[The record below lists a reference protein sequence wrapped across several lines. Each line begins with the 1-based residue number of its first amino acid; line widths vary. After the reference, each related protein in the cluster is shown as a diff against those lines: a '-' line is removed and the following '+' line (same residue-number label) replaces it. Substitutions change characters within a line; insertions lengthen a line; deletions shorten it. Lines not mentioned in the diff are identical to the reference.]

1 MQPDEQAT
9 SAPPRKA
16 TPTGA
21 TRTPTR
27 KGMAVPQ
34 DPAAGPI
41 KPGPATG
48 PVRTGPATGPVRTGP
63 ATGSVK
69 PGPAPGPVRTGA
81 TGAIKQPGP
90 ATGPIRTGATGPV
103 RTGATGPIKPGTTGS
118 MQPVVPAKPIAQAK
132 PLSQTAP
139 SRPQT
144 PAALAKPLAQAAQAA
159 QAARQATDDPLLG
172 TIVEERYRLE
182 RLLGSGGMS
191 RVYLGTHL
199 RAGGKLAIKLIDLRL
214 SNKPDMVQR
223 CLQEARTMMEIQSNY
238 VVRAY
243 DVGVLPSGQLYI
255 VMEHLAGDDLEH
267 LVQREGP
274 IPWAR
279 LAPMAVQ
286 ICSGLSAAH
295 KRGTIHRD
303 IKPQNCFRVSI
314 DGNPDHIKLIDFGIA
329 RDANAEVGLTQD
341 GMILGTPEYM
351 APELVVAGNPPDA
364 RSDIYAVGAMLYKLV
379 TGNPPFR
386 GRDALD
392 TLYQHRNTPVVPPS
406 QAAPQLNIPPEV
418 DEILGRAL
426 SKAPADRYAN
436 IDEMAEAIRASAGM
450 PARTGV
456 TLPEIVGAQG
466 MRASSPSLRGSTQ
479 PIAAVEPTHPGRA
492 GASQEVSTSDLRP
505 ISARDIA
512 IRGATLLSMSLFFGV
527 ASWLAAPAAP
537 PAPTVAVAQKS
548 APEQK
553 PPEAAPEPQ
562 PEPTPEPPVATP
574 PADSAAP
581 VDTAAPVAD
590 SAAPAD
596 TAAPVADTAA
606 PVADSAAPVADTAA
620 PVADTAAPVADTAAV
635 VEPAAT
641 TATPPVDPPPVDPPP
656 VDPTGAAPVDKPVDP
671 PPADAPPADAPPAD
685 APPADAPPVG
695 VIEPDFDYK
704 AAKKY
709 VDEQKD
715 YLLKTCL
722 AKADKPASRLNLRID
737 VRASGRPT
745 VKVFSSSK
753 AVRDCARELLSFH
766 FDPSPRGGAFTYML
780 TQGGGTFEKQPVDPT
795 IVK

>member
-1 MQPDEQAT
+1 MP
-9 SAPPRKA
+9 APRQ

-27 KGMAVPQ
+27 KSMVG
-34 DPAAGPI
+34 PADAAPAGAARQGPETG
-41 KPGPATG
+41 PVRTGPATG

-63 ATGSVK
+63 ATG
-69 PGPAPGPVRTGA
+69 PVRTGPA
-81 TGAIKQPGP
+81 TGPVKPGSP
-90 ATGPIRTGATGPV
+90 TGPIRTGPATGPV
-103 RTGATGPIKPGTTGS
+103 KPGQTGAMK
-118 MQPVVPAKPIAQAK
+118 PVVPAKPIAQAK
-132 PLSQTAP
+132 PMSQTAP
-139 SRPQT
+139 SRPQA

-159 QAARQATDDPLLG
+159 QAARQASDDPLVG
-172 TIVEERYRLE
+172 TIIEERYRLE

-214 SNKPDMVQR
+214 SNKPDMIQR

-274 IPWAR
+274 VPWSR

-286 ICSGLSAAH
+286 ICNGLSAAH

-329 RDANAEVGLTQD
+329 RDANAEQGLTQD

-364 RSDIYAVGAMLYKLV
+364 RSDIYALGAMLYKLV

-406 QAAPQLNIPPEV
+406 QAAPTLNIPAAC
-418 DEILGRAL
+418 DEILMRAL
-426 SKAPADRYAN
+426 AKAPADRYATV
-436 IDEMAEAIRASAGM
+436 DDMAEALRDSVGM
-450 PARTGV
+450 PPRTGV
-456 TLPEIVGAQG
+456 TLPEIVGAQAL
-466 MRASSPSLRGSTQ
+466 RASTPTGRIATQ
-479 PIAAVEPTHPGRA
+479 SAAAVEPTSPGRL
-492 GASQEVSTSDLRP
+492 GQSQEVATSELRP
-505 ISARDIA
+505 VTTRDILF
-512 IRGATLLSMSLFFGV
+512 RGATLLSMSLFFGV

-537 PAPTVAVAQKS
+537 HTPTLAVASKPEPPAEAKQPETTPETKPEPAPTTLDA
-548 APEQK
+548 
-553 PPEAAPEPQ
+553 
-562 PEPTPEPPVATP
+562 PPVVTP
-574 PADSAAP
+574 PT
-581 VDTAAPVAD
+581 DTAAPVAD
-590 SAAPAD
+590 TATPPAADTATPAADTATPPAD
-596 TAAPVADTAA
+596 TAAAIVADTGTPPAADTGTPPVADTTTPPVADTAA
-606 PVADSAAPVADTAA
+606 PVAD
-620 PVADTAAPVADTAAV
+620 
-635 VEPAAT
+635 
-641 TATPPVDPPPVDPPP
+641 TATPPVDPPPVDPPV
-656 VDPTGAAPVDKPVDP
+656 VDPVDKPVDP
-671 PPADAPPADAPPAD
+671 PPTDPSPVDPPPADA
-685 APPADAPPVG
+685 PVG

-704 AAKKY
+704 SAKKY
-709 VDEQKD
+709 IDEQRT
-715 YLLKTCL
+715 YLLQTCL
-722 AKADKPASRLNLRID
+722 PKAAKPSSRLSLRVD
-737 VRASGRPT
+737 VRPSGRPT
-745 VKVFSSSK
+745 VKVFSSAK
-753 AVRDCARELLSFH
+753 NVRDCAREVLSFN
-766 FDPSPRGGAFTYML
+766 FDSSPRGGAFTYTL
-780 TQGGGTFEKQPVDPT
+780 TAGGGTFEKQPVDPT